1 MPSGSS
7 ASGNYSQNKS
17 SSSAQSV
24 TRLSSLAE
32 TQEAI
37 LKERNQDYR
46 DYYLPEFKDFYNSLS
61 PDSAAGEAQ
70 MGLTA
75 NEINASFDSAQK
87 QTNQSLA
94 QRNLDGSG
102 AGLALIAANNRAK
115 SSALATAYANRM
127 AETTANKGN
136 ALAQFAQ
143 LMPQTTTAAPT
154 VGESSSHSSGSGMGV
169 GASYAR
175 K

>member
-1 MPSGSS
+1 MSQGS
-7 ASGNYSQNKS
+7 ASGNYSEN
-17 SSSAQSV
+17 SSSALSV
-24 TRLSSLAE
+24 TKLSSLAK

-46 DYYLPEFKDFYNSLS
+46 EYYLPEFKDFYSSLS
-61 PDSAAGEAQ
+61 PDSEAGKAQ

-75 NEINASFDSAQK
+75 NEINSSFDAAQK

-102 AGLALIAANNRAK
+102 AGLALLAANDRAR
-115 SSALATAYANRM
+115 SSALAKAYAGRM
-127 AETTANKGN
+127 AEATANKGN
-136 ALAQFAQ
+136 ALAQLAQ

-154 VGESSSHSSGSGMGV
+154 VGSSSSSSSGFGF
-169 GASYAR
+169 GASGSW
-175 K
+175 KQMP

>member
-1 MPSGSS
+1 MSQGS
-7 ASGNYSQNKS
+7 ASGGANASKS
-17 SSSAQSV
+17 SANSV
-24 TRLSSLAE
+24 TKLSSLAK

-37 LKERNQDYR
+37 LKERNQDFR
-46 DYYLPEFKDFYNSLS
+46 EYYLPEFRDFYGSLS
-61 PDSAAGEAQ
+61 PDSEAGKAQ

-75 NEINASFDSAQK
+75 NEINSSFDAAQK

-94 QRNLDGSG
+94 QRNLSGSG
-102 AGLALIAANNRAK
+102 AGLALIAANDRAR
-115 SSALATAYANRM
+115 SSALAKAYASRM

-154 VGESSSHSSGSGMGV
+154 VGTSSSSSNSWGFDASGSFKV
-169 GASYAR
+169 
-175 K
+175 

>member
-1 MPSGSS
+1 MPAGSS

-17 SSSAQSV
+17 SSSAYS
-24 TRLSSLAE
+24 TTKLSSLAK
-32 TQEAI
+32 TQEAMV
-37 LKERNQDYR
+37 KERNQDYR
-46 DYYLPEFKDFYNSLS
+46 EYYLPEFKDFYSSLD
-61 PDSAAGEAQ
+61 PDSEAGQAQ
-70 MGLTA
+70 MGLAA
-75 NEINASFDSAQK
+75 NEINASFDAAQK
-87 QTNQSLA
+87 QTNQLIN
-94 QRNLDGSG
+94 QQNLDGSG

-136 ALAQFAQ
+136 ALAQLAQ

-154 VGESSSHSSGSGMGV
+154 VGESSSHSSGFGMGV